1 MGPGNRVR
9 EWKER
14 RKEKHLYRCVT
25 ELCFAEGNGLSAPGT
40 SEGEGR
46 VHLRIAFPWMGAGH

>member
-1 MGPGNRVR
+1 MR

-25 ELCFAEGNGLSAPGT
+25 ELCFAAGNGLSALGT
-40 SEGEGR
+40 AEGAGR